1 MNSFLKIFAALAAT
15 VCIGAFVL
23 TGCAA
28 SHSADTHASSG
39 VDYSVYNEN
48 AVMFAQMM
56 IPHHDQALTLAD
68 LALQKSADA
77 DIMALARLIQSE
89 QQPEIIQMTS
99 WLTAANA
106 GPGSASDHAGHMDG
120 MLTDTQM
127 AEIEAASGTDFD
139 RLFLEGMKVH
149 HEGAVSMAKDLIE
162 NNPNPEVAA
171 LAKQIIENQTQEIEY
186 IKGLLKKFS

>member
-1 MNSFLKIFAALAAT
+1 MTSFLKRFVAVAAT
-15 VCIGAFVL
+15 ICIGAFVL

-28 SHSADTHASSG
+28 SHSADTHASSS
-39 VDYSVYNEN
+39 VDYSVYDQN

-106 GPGSASDHAGHMDG
+106 GPGSAADHAGHMDG
-120 MLTDTQM
+120 MLTDAQM
-127 AEIEAASGTDFD
+127 ADIEAAAGTDFD
-139 RLFLEGMKVH
+139 RLFLEGMKAH
-149 HEGAVSMAKDLIE
+149 HEGAVAMTKDLIE

-171 LAKQIIENQTQEIEY
+171 LAKQIIENQTQEIKY
-186 IKGLLKKFS
+186 ISGLLKEFS